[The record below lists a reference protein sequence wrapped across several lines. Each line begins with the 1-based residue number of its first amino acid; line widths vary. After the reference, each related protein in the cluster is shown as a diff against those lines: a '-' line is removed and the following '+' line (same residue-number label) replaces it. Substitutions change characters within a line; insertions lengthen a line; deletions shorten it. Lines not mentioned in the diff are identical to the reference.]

1 MAAGSGL
8 GTRLAF
14 WIMASLDNSFTENT
28 FGDLS
33 YTFLEPVPNYLTCII
48 CYGLLKEAVA
58 TDCCA
63 KMFCCEHSSRTEQIC
78 PACRHEPLSVSRNRG
93 IDSIVKDLKVFCPK
107 HKKGCQW
114 SGHLCFEPEHRVACG
129 YVSVPCEKECGVK
142 VQRRFMKS
150 HLTEE
155 CRLRELDCEFCDFK
169 GTAAD
174 MTVHLETCPEYPII
188 CPHGCELQLPRKGL
202 NDHSSTCSEAPVPC
216 PFAGA
221 GCDVMSVKRKELAGH
236 LETSVGAHLLLLA
249 TSNQCL
255 TEEVVELKKEREGL
269 LERSKKEAASLE
281 KVSAELQEVKA
292 ELQQVKMEVYQV
304 KGEVHRMIE
313 SERPNKAAS
322 VTNVEVSK
330 YAPISRVSD
339 HRLFKPVGFSDD
351 GLSDNGTSNSQ
362 DGWEEEEVEEE
373 EEEEEEEEDEEEE
386 EEEEEY
392 SSQSSGGRSMRLGRV
407 FRVEQRSWVEDI
419 YNSSISVITEWGS
432 SLILKYQNVGA
443 DMITDNTWNSRR
455 FTDNEGYE
463 MCLCVTPNGIK
474 QAKGCFVSVQMQIMP
489 GEHDDMLEWPCN
501 AELDVEIL
509 NPHGNY
515 NHCRK
520 TMDFT
525 SFPHECV
532 CEPDGWNSNEPW
544 GILRF
549 LNHNQL
555 LGYLWNDTLYF
566 RVSNA

>member
-1 MAAGSGL
+1 MA
-8 GTRLAF
+8 F
-14 WIMASLDNSFTENT
+14 LDDLFTENT

-58 TDCCA
+58 TDCCE

-93 IDSIVKDLKVFCPK
+93 IDSIVKDLKVFCLK

-114 SGHLCFEPEHRVACG
+114 SGHLCFEPEHRVVTCG
-129 YVSVPCEKECGVK
+129 YVSVPCEKECGVN

-150 HLTEE
+150 HLTED
-155 CRLRELDCEFCDFK
+155 CRLREIDCEFCDFK

-174 MTVHLETCPEYPII
+174 VTVHLETCPEYPII

-202 NDHSSTCSEAPVPC
+202 NDHSSTCNEAPVPC

-255 TEEVVELKKEREGL
+255 TEEVAELKKEREGL
-269 LERSKKEAASLE
+269 LERSNREAASLE
-281 KVSAELQEVKA
+281 QVNAELQEVKA
-292 ELQQVKMEVYQV
+292 ELQQLKMEVNQV
-304 KGEVHRMIE
+304 KGEVNRMIE
-313 SERPNKAAS
+313 RKRPNNTAS
-322 VTNVEVSK
+322 VTHVEVSK
-330 YAPISRVSD
+330 HAPVSRVSD
-339 HRLFKPVGFSDD
+339 HRLVKLAGFLDDSSPSDD
-351 GLSDNGTSNSQ
+351 CGLSDNGRLNSQ
-362 DGWEEEEVEEE
+362 DGWEEEEE
-373 EEEEEEEEDEEEE
+373 
-386 EEEEEY
+386 
-392 SSQSSGGRSMRLGRV
+392 SSQSSGGCSMPFGRV
-407 FRVEQRSWVEDI
+407 FRVEQRSWVEGI
-419 YNSSISVITEWGS
+419 YNPRISVITEWGS
-432 SLILKYQNVGA
+432 PLIFKYQNVDA
-443 DMITDNTWNSRR
+443 DMRTDNTWISRQFR
-455 FTDNEGYE
+455 DNEGYE
-463 MCLCVTPNGIK
+463 MCLCVIPNGIN
-474 QAKGCFVSVQMQIMP
+474 QAKGRFVSVQMQIMA
-489 GEHDDMLEWPCN
+489 GDNDDRVEWPCN

-532 CEPDGWNSNEPW
+532 CEPMAWCNDPW

-555 LGYLWNDTLYF
+555 QDYLWNDTLYF
-566 RVSNA
+566 RISNT